1 LFSILNSQFSV
12 LSSQFSVLGSR
23 FFIYGVIV
31 TTFYLIR
38 HGETDWNVTGRWQ
51 GHVDVPLNA
60 IGEEQARRL
69 AHRLRAD
76 GVRFDA
82 LYSSDLKRAW
92 ATAQTI
98 SAAIGLEP
106 RPLAPLREINL
117 GWWGGLTRAD
127 IAERDPDILARI
139 DAGEDLPR
147 GGAERWHDV
156 YERVSTAV
164 EQLAET
170 HPGRTIAIAT
180 HGGPVRML
188 LRHAVQNG
196 APPPEN
202 REHIGN
208 TSITILERTPSGW
221 AIKAVNDMAHLSA
234 NNEGRDLATAPPDDI
249 QQA

>member
-1 LFSILNSQFSV
+1 MSGFVLLFFCSLV
-12 LSSQFSVLGSR
+12 LWFSVLGSW
-23 FFIYGVIV
+23 FFIHGVIV
-31 TTFYLIR
+31 TIFYLIR
-38 HGETDWNVTGRWQ
+38 HGETDWNATGRWQ
-51 GHVDVPLNA
+51 GHVDVPLNTN
-60 IGEEQARRL
+60 GEEQAQRLARRL
-69 AHRLRAD
+69 RND

-92 ATAQTI
+92 MTAQTI
-98 SAAIGLEP
+98 SAAIGIEP
-106 RPLAPLREINL
+106 RPLVPLREIDL

-127 IAERDPDILARI
+127 IAERDPETIARI

-156 YERVSTAV
+156 YERVSAAI
-164 EQLAET
+164 EQLAAA
-170 HPGRTIAIAT
+170 HPGQTIAIAT

-196 APPPEN
+196 APPPQN

-208 TSITILERTPSGW
+208 TSITILERTRSGW
-221 AIKAVNDMAHLSA
+221 AIKAVNDMAHLVA
-234 NNEGRDLATAPPDDI
+234 TADERNLATAPPDDL